1 MKNTIR
7 DRSIALAGMFQ
18 AIRLVQQT
26 ARGERRD
33 AAATAVSI
41 SSILNTDPATTLDV
55 YGDSCA
61 LIPGLEIV
69 LSQLGNNNKER
80 DMELTGHVITLMHLE
95 RKLTRDAGLMKK
107 LSSGIDRIKG
117 EIESVDEGDSS
128 IITALAELYKD
139 TVSTLQPRIMVK
151 GEENV
156 LRHTDS
162 KNMIRALLLAGMRA
176 AVLWRQCGGNRIGLI
191 FQRKQMLDC
200 CRELLAEARQSVAS

>member
-1 MKNTIR
+1 MKSAIR

-18 AIRLVQQT
+18 AVRLVQQT

-41 SSILNTDPATTLDV
+41 SSIMNTDPATTLDV

-69 LSQLGNNNKER
+69 LSQLGNKGR
-80 DMELTGHVITLMHLE
+80 DMELTGHIITLMHLE
-95 RKLTRDAGLMKK
+95 RKLTRESDLMKK
-107 LSSGIDRIKG
+107 LTRGIDRVKG
-117 EIESVDEGDSS
+117 EIESVDEGDSG

-176 AVLWRQCGGNRIGLI
+176 AVLWRQCGGSRIGLI

-200 CRELLAEARQSVAS
+200 CRELLAEARRTV

>member
-1 MKNTIR
+1 MKSAIR

-18 AIRLVQQT
+18 AVRLVQQT

-69 LSQLGNNNKER
+69 LSQLGNKER

-95 RKLTRDAGLMKK
+95 RKLTRESDLMKK
-107 LSSGIDRIKG
+107 LTRGIDRIKG

-176 AVLWRQCGGNRIGLI
+176 AVLWRQCGGSRIGLI

-200 CRELLAEARQSVAS
+200 CRELLAEARRTV